1 MSRPATRIVSLLP
14 AATEIVC
21 ALGIADRLVGR
32 SHECDEP
39 PHVAALPA
47 LTTARIDPAA
57 PSRQIHEQVGRA
69 LNAGGADERA
79 PALYTLDAAAL
90 AALAPDLVLTQA
102 ACDVCAISTTDVQA
116 AVQRAGGGARIVSL
130 APTTLE
136 GVFADIL
143 TIGAATDTLAR
154 AREVIARLRARCDS
168 VSCRTEQL
176 VRRAAGASPSSA
188 GGRPRVAL
196 IEWLD
201 PPMAAGNWVPEMV
214 ALAGGTDVLGRR
226 GDHSHWI
233 TWADVAAADPDVVAL
248 IPCGFTLDRVVAE
261 AASPAV
267 HPHLATLRATR
278 EGRLWAVDGHHL
290 FNRPGPRL
298 VESLEVL
305 AEILHPGAFSF
316 AATRRFARRI
326 AAG

>member
-39 PHVAALPA
+39 PHVAALPV

-136 GVFADIL
+136 GVFTDIL

-154 AREVIARLRARCDS
+154 AREVVARLRARCDS

-188 GGRPRVAL
+188 CGRPRVAL
-196 IEWLD
+196 IEWL
-201 PPMAAGNWVPEMV
+201 PPPP
-214 ALAGGTDVLGRR
+214 GGG
-226 GDHSHWI
+226 
-233 TWADVAAADPDVVAL
+233 
-248 IPCGFTLDRVVAE
+248 
-261 AASPAV
+261 
-267 HPHLATLRATR
+267 
-278 EGRLWAVDGHHL
+278 
-290 FNRPGPRL
+290 
-298 VESLEVL
+298 
-305 AEILHPGAFSF
+305 
-316 AATRRFARRI
+316 
-326 AAG
+326 